1 MTVNVGKVPEKPR
14 PLSHQDMRN
23 FKVKYGVSNQDTQ
36 LQDTSWVRQRIE
48 SFLGDFLVQQT
59 DIEAGFLEI
68 TTIKI
73 KSGGKL
79 IKKVCVIVSD
89 LQAVIDHIKEAG
101 GIDEEVCLVK
111 IMGDTGGAFF
121 KMSLST
127 INLDRLRR
135 LLAEGKARATYADGP
150 FLVDDND
157 NGHSPKVH

>member
-1 MTVNVGKVPEKPR
+1 MLCSLAKPR
-14 PLSHQDMRN
+14 QLSRHC
-23 FKVKYGVSNQDTQ
+23 V
-36 LQDTSWVRQRIE
+36 E

-89 LQAVIDHIKEAG
+89 LQAVIDHIKEARK
-101 GIDEEVCLVK
+101 IDEEVCLVK